1 MNCPG
6 RFAIKTEP
14 IPPDLQPMKKKQ
26 QADAQ
31 AEVIVDYCIEIHEQS
46 RGDLVRMFELLIK
59 EAKIQKDLIASN
71 ALRELIFTE
80 IKNACYPYIYVSTAD
95 IRTVLEAQQKEWIAS
110 PLMLA
115 PCDRMSTIAEPEMLR
130 AYYVD
135 QCRVLL
141 ANGYRLE
148 AGLSV
153 VPMPVTYAIERSK
166 LPHVVARKGVFEALQ
181 DFFPVPRLSD
191 IDDSV
196 VDGRYR
202 WGDQTTSVNQDY
214 TLLNSRFWADYEQH
228 LRSPQWR
235 DLAHAKDAPSRLV
248 RDRLRGS
255 RQRAIATK
263 RVDAFDEVQN
273 SIVARRR
280 EQTAG
285 AQVQPSPQSSH
296 PPKSLSYFDAL
307 RTHFAL
313 SRLSYYT
320 GTDPEYFQKN
330 VLFVNYGEYAKQFIL
345 MALVEI
351 HRGGPGQSNK
361 LVVPTSNQ
369 PGQKSGRI
377 LGYAEV
383 VNLFGGTAAGSTTAA
398 AQRLGLVDELIKERV
413 APEELDQTH
422 PRRVAYRECLEK
434 AATLLQ
440 GSDAQMPAYHYIAP
454 ARSEDRPR
462 ESGKDEAAYRKEI
475 FESTQLPSIT
485 MVNIGVGASN
495 AKAITDHLAPLRPRC
510 WILVGRCSGLRKQQH
525 VGDYAF
531 ATSYVRRDGVLD
543 RAVPRDAP
551 IQTTRVMVEAF
562 EKAIAH
568 LSIVDQESVKKIDRK
583 EMFDKVMKRV
593 LISREGLTPEQEEER
608 FHARRRIVRLGTVI
622 STNDRNWETAP
633 IEDLLEDFNTYRAVA
648 VDMEGGAIAANGHR
662 YRVHHASFLCVS
674 AKPLHGSV
682 RIRQLQD
689 SFYERQ
695 SGRHLE
701 IAIGA
706 IRWLE
711 YNFESALL
719 LQYSRELRGSDDPPW
734 D

>member
-14 IPPDLQPMKKKQ
+14 IPPDLEPVKKKQ
-26 QADAQ
+26 LADAQ
-31 AEVIVDYCIEIHEQS
+31 AEVIVDYCTEIHEQS
-46 RGDLVRMFELLIK
+46 RGDLVRMFELLINESK
-59 EAKIQKDLIASN
+59 NQKDLAASN
-71 ALRELIFTE
+71 ALREMIFSE

-95 IRTVLEAQQKEWIAS
+95 IRTALEAQQKEWIAS

-115 PCDRMSTIAEPEMLR
+115 PCDRMSTIAEPGMLR
-130 AYYVD
+130 AYYVE
-135 QCRVLL
+135 QCRELL
-141 ANGYRLE
+141 ANGYLLE

-181 DFFPVPRLSD
+181 TFFPVPRLSD

-202 WGDQTTSVNQDY
+202 WSDQTTIVNQEY
-214 TLLNSRFWADYEQH
+214 TLLNSLFWADYEQH

-235 DLAHAKDAPSRLV
+235 DLAHSKDAPSKLV
-248 RDRLRGS
+248 RERLYGS
-255 RQRAIATK
+255 RDRAIASK
-263 RVDAFDEVQN
+263 RVVAFDDVQN

-280 EQTAG
+280 EQTTNAR
-285 AQVQPSPQSSH
+285 AQSSPQSSH
-296 PPKSLSYFDAL
+296 PPKPLSYFDAL

-351 HRGGPGQSNK
+351 NKGGPGPGNK

-369 PGQKSGRI
+369 PGQKSGRV

-383 VNLFGGTAAGSTTAA
+383 VNLFGGTAAGPNTVAVH
-398 AQRLGLVDELIKERV
+398 RLGLVDELIKNRV
-413 APEELDQTH
+413 VPEELDPTD
-422 PRRVAYRECLEK
+422 PKRIAYHECLER

-440 GSDAQMPAYHYIAP
+440 ASDAQMPACHYIAA
-454 ARSEDRPR
+454 ARSDDRPR

-510 WILVGRCSGLRKQQH
+510 WMLVGRCSGLRKQQH

-568 LSIVDQESVKKIDRK
+568 LSLVDQESAKRVDRQ
-583 EMFDKVMKRV
+583 ETFDKVMRR
-593 LISREGLTPEQEEER
+593 LFISREGLTPEQEEAR

-622 STNDRNWETAP
+622 STNDRNWETVP
-633 IEDLLEDFNTYRAVA
+633 IEELLEDFNTYRAIA
-648 VDMEGGAIAANGHR
+648 VDMEGAAIAANGYR

-682 RIRQLQD
+682 KIRQLQD
-689 SFYERQ
+689 SFYVRQ

-734 D
+734 N

>member
-1 MNCPG
+1 M
-6 RFAIKTEP
+6 
-14 IPPDLQPMKKKQ
+14 
-26 QADAQ
+26 
-31 AEVIVDYCIEIHEQS
+31 
-46 RGDLVRMFELLIK
+46 
-59 EAKIQKDLIASN
+59 
-71 ALRELIFTE
+71 
-80 IKNACYPYIYVSTAD
+80 
-95 IRTVLEAQQKEWIAS
+95 
-110 PLMLA
+110 
-115 PCDRMSTIAEPEMLR
+115 
-130 AYYVD
+130 
-135 QCRVLL
+135 
-141 ANGYRLE
+141 
-148 AGLSV
+148 
-153 VPMPVTYAIERSK
+153 
-166 LPHVVARKGVFEALQ
+166 
-181 DFFPVPRLSD
+181 
-191 IDDSV
+191 
-196 VDGRYR
+196 
-202 WGDQTTSVNQDY
+202 
-214 TLLNSRFWADYEQH
+214 
-228 LRSPQWR
+228 
-235 DLAHAKDAPSRLV
+235 
-248 RDRLRGS
+248 
-255 RQRAIATK
+255 
-263 RVDAFDEVQN
+263 
-273 SIVARRR
+273 
-280 EQTAG
+280 
-285 AQVQPSPQSSH
+285 
-296 PPKSLSYFDAL
+296 
-307 RTHFAL
+307 
-313 SRLSYYT
+313 
-320 GTDPEYFQKN
+320 
-330 VLFVNYGEYAKQFIL
+330 NYGEYAKQFIL
-345 MALVEI
+345 MAAVEI
-351 HRGGPGQSNK
+351 HRGGPDQGNK

-369 PGQKSGRI
+369 PGQRGGRV

-383 VNLFGGTAAGSTTAA
+383 VSAFGATAASPNTAGVH
-398 AQRLGLVDELIKERV
+398 RLSLVDELIKNRV
-413 APEELDQTH
+413 VPEELEPTDPKRIAH
-422 PRRVAYRECLEK
+422 RECLER

-440 GSDAQMPAYHYIAP
+440 ASDAQMPACHYIAATKP
-454 ARSEDRPR
+454 DDRPR

-568 LSIVDQESVKKIDRK
+568 LSLLDEESAKKFERQGT
-583 EMFDKVMKRV
+583 FDKVRS
-593 LISREGLTPEQEEER
+593 LFISREGLTPEQEEAR

-633 IEDLLEDFNTYRAVA
+633 IEELLEDFNTYRGIA
-648 VDMEGGAIAANGHR
+648 VDMEGGAIAANGYR

-689 SFYERQ
+689 NFYVRQ